1 MNQKHYLLKGTFILT
16 LTGLLT
22 RAAGFLYKIFLSR
35 AIGASEIGLFQLTL
49 PVSAFCMALSCGGIQ
64 TAVSR
69 FTAEYYARK
78 DHRAALR
85 ILACALLLSGGASL
99 ACTAAMFFGA
109 PWIARS
115 FLLEPA
121 CAPLLRMTALSIPFS
136 VIHGCIGG
144 YFIGRKNV
152 SVTAGAQLTEQL
164 LRIASV
170 LFLFVLFQKSGKP
183 MDASVMALGQIA
195 GELFAAIF
203 CIYHLFLGKNA
214 PQKGRKGQNLKVR
227 VRRDDIRRTLSVS
240 MPLGLNRMLMCVLQG
255 IEAALLPQM
264 LQRSGCG
271 SAQALAIYG
280 TLTGMSLP
288 LIMFPTAITAAL
300 GTLLLPAVSEAHTL
314 HQDKRIAGTVDAGFQ
329 GSLLLGLY
337 FLCAFLL
344 FGGSVGDL
352 LFHSQMA
359 GIFTRKLALLCP
371 FLYINTTLVNILHGL
386 GATTLVTIWNV
397 VGFGIRLVAIVL
409 FVPISGIDGYF
420 VGTLLSQA
428 FLTSCSLLAL
438 HRRSSFRTDLM
449 DAFVK
454 PALVCMVSGTV
465 SFLFKNALPYLGRTS
480 WGALLCLAG
489 IYTIAF
495 LVTAFF
501 SLPQKNMRRKILS
514 HSIKI

>member
-1 MNQKHYLLKGTFILT
+1 MNQRHYLLKGTFILT

-35 AIGASEIGLFQLTL
+35 TIGASEIGLFQLTL

-69 FTAEYYARK
+69 FTAEYFAQK
-78 DHRAALR
+78 DRRAALR

-99 ACTAAMFFGA
+99 ACTAAMFLGA
-109 PWIARS
+109 RWIARS

-121 CAPLLRMTALSIPFS
+121 CTPLLQMTALSIPFS

-170 LFLFVLFQKSGKP
+170 LFLFVLLQKSGKS
-183 MDASVMALGQIA
+183 MGASVMALGQIA
-195 GELFAAIF
+195 GELSAAMY
-203 CIYHLFLGKNA
+203 CMYHLFFSKKA
-214 PQKGRKGQNLKVR
+214 PLKDSKDQCLKIR
-227 VRRDDIRRTLSVS
+227 VRRDDIRRTMSVS

-255 IEAALLPQM
+255 VEAALLPQM
-264 LQRSGCG
+264 LQRSGCD

-288 LIMFPTAITAAL
+288 LIMFPTAVTAAL

-314 HQDKRIAGTVDAGFQ
+314 NQDKKITGTVDAGFQ

-371 FLYINTTLVNILHGL
+371 FLYINTTLISILHGL

-420 VGTLLSQA
+420 AGTLFSQA
-428 FLTSCSLLAL
+428 FLTTCSLFAL
-438 HRRSSFRTDLM
+438 HRRGSFRVDLT

-454 PALVCMVSGTV
+454 PALVCMVSGAV
-465 SFLFKNALPYLGRTS
+465 SFLFKNALPYLGRSS

-489 IYTIAF
+489 IYTAAF

-501 SLPQKNMRRKILS
+501 SLPQKSMRRKLLS